1 MEIIE
6 VCLSSESITLGQL
19 LKYAGIVETGGQAKD
34 LIQSERIW
42 VNGIETDKRGQKIF
56 AGDDV
61 TIGDSIVLKVK

>member
-1 MEIIE
+1 MEMIE

-42 VNGIETDKRGQKIF
+42 VNGIETDKRGQKIYT
-56 AGDDV
+56 GDEV
-61 TIGDSIVLKVK
+61 AIGYSMVIKVK